1 MNLSQN
7 VGRIDRI
14 ARLGIGLVLAALFLA
29 GVVAQ
34 PWNWVVAALA
44 GIMVLTATLG
54 FCPIYSVLR
63 VSTCPV
69 RR

>member
-1 MNLSQN
+1 MNRSHN
-7 VGRIDRI
+7 VGRVDRI
-14 ARLGIGLVLAALFLA
+14 VRLGIALVLAALFLA

-44 GIMVLTATLG
+44 GIMVLTSALG
-54 FCPIYSVLR
+54 FCPIYAALR

>member
-34 PWNWVVAALA
+34 PWNWVVATLA
-44 GIMVLTATLG
+44 GIMVLTAALG
-54 FCPIYSVLR
+54 FCPIYSLLR

>member
-7 VGRIDRI
+7 VGRVDRI
-14 ARLGIGLVLAALFLA
+14 IRLGIGLVLATLFLA

-44 GIMVLTATLG
+44 GIMVLTAALG